1 MFRDK
6 WTMLETRIDYVWS
19 VIAKVFILMKVLFML
34 NSDDATWCDQHW
46 SCSWSWLGSVTH
58 LYLSPCGH
66 PGWCRGGSDGV
77 TTLNTCLMMSSN
89 PWSTRHFNALK
100 PMGKVNKFLSL
111 LTEDW
116 EKMLKPGPGVLSV
129 PRWVV
134 SVVVVQ
140 PDPAQWRSLSNPARA
155 ASAGQQCG
163 PMGWLVWPLISSAP
177 SSPPSLGAQSRPSH
191 SVANTSRQ

>member
-1 MFRDK
+1 MVLA
-6 WTMLETRIDYVWS
+6 M
-19 VIAKVFILMKVLFML
+19 VFIFMKVLFML
-34 NSDDATWCDQHW
+34 NGDDATKCDHHW

-58 LYLSPCGH
+58 LYLSPSCGH
-66 PGWCRGGSDGV
+66 PGLVQRRQWRCHHAKYLSHDV
-77 TTLNTCLMMSSN
+77 IQPMI
-89 PWSTRHFNALK
+89 TRHFNALK
-100 PMGKVNKFLSL
+100 PMCKVNNFLWL

-134 SVVVVQ
+134 SVLVVQ

-155 ASAGQQCG
+155 ESAGQQCG
-163 PMGWLVWPLISSAP
+163 AMGWLVWPLISSAP
-177 SSPPSLGAQSRPSH
+177 SAPPSLGAQSRPSH